1 MLKRALLTFI
11 NYRNRM
17 NRMRANQRRV
27 TLMLQ
32 DEIGKPWVLSL
43 SEDCARFIG
52 RYRRVPGFASG
63 PGLLEFA
70 DSE

>member
-1 MLKRALLTFI
+1 
-11 NYRNRM
+11 M